1 MAYTYY
7 NIRSCPVNQAC
18 RRKDVRNLLL
28 RQNDIESQTIVNIVT
43 GGGNCWKTPS
53 GSCWQTPSGA
63 SWQLP

>member
-1 MAYTYY
+1 MAFY
-7 NIRSCPVNQAC
+7 NIRSCPSNQAC

-28 RQNDIESQTIVNIVT
+28 RQNDIESQTILNIVK
-43 GGGNCWKTPS
+43 GGGNCWQTPS